1 MENPARKKKQNRRKL
16 ESDDE
21 EDVQVQVANP
31 ESEIQGGLDNMSEDV
46 DYSKLSNTEIEKQL
60 AEVEANIN
68 QLASKEAT
76 SAAKSGAKAKRET
89 KAEKKEQEK

>member
-31 ESEIQGGLDNMSEDV
+31 ESEIQEGLDNISEDV

-76 SAAKSGAKAKRET
+76 SAAKSGAKAKRVT
-89 KAEKKEQEK
+89 KAEVKEQEK